1 MFEDT
6 LEWRIGRLSLH
17 GLGLNINGRHWIFD
31 RKDWTLRGFV
41 GSMNK
46 LKRRLA
52 LKVGPKLL
60 LHTSGQ
66 AISSYTGKEAYAFG
80 DLSVAAATKM
90 GICLSNSVQRYTG
103 KDKYEFGDVTKAT
116 VNKVGTG
123 VADAVQGFTGKEKYQ
138 FGDISKTAV
147 NKIGAEVSDT
157 VQRFTGKEYEFGDV
171 TKTVLSR
178 VKQKLKPSRSKTGQ
192 QEMDE
197 PNIMQ

>member
-1 MFEDT
+1 MFEDAF
-6 LEWRIGRLSLH
+6 EWRIGQLSLR

-41 GSMNK
+41 GSLDK
-46 LKRRLA
+46 LKRRLM

-60 LHTSGQ
+60 LDSSGQ

-80 DLSVAAATKM
+80 DVSVAAAAKM
-90 GICLSNSVQRYTG
+90 GLCVADSVQRYTG

-116 VNKVGTG
+116 VHKVGTG
-123 VADAVQGFTGKEKYQ
+123 VAEAVQGFTGKEKYE
-138 FGDISKTAV
+138 FGDISKTAAH
-147 NKIGAEVSDT
+147 NIGAEVSDT

-178 VKQKLKPSRSKTGQ
+178 VKQKLKPRRSKTRPR
-192 QEMDE
+192 EMDE
-197 PNIMQ
+197 SDIVQ